1 MESKKRLKRI
11 AGIATKKKKKVFVI
25 GTGLIGGSMVLDIK
39 KCIPRYHL
47 WNDTN
52 DIHLQ
57 EAIALGVIDAAGS

>member
-11 AGIATKKKKKVFVI
+11 AGIPKKKKKVFVI
-25 GTGLIGGSMVLDIK
+25 GIGLIGGSMVLDIK
-39 KCIPRYHL
+39 KCIPRDHL

-52 DIHLQ
+52 EIHLQ